1 MECLWE
7 LGPRILHTIPIF
19 VVISFTGSSRAQK
32 VSGSRLWFGR
42 TTSLQQ
48 PAMFQ
53 AAGAIFV
60 RIFCGGSACY
70 LPLSRHSLC
79 STYLTLTNT
88 NIAFFTF
95 NVLPFCFFVNV
106 CDAIRMV
113 FILFAG
119 IFFVNT
125 KLSVANLLC
134 IVRCKCN
141 LFSF

>member
-1 MECLWE
+1 LEICTSVSSSSH
-7 LGPRILHTIPIF
+7 P
-19 VVISFTGSSRAQK
+19 STGSSRAQK

-70 LPLSRHSLC
+70 LPLARHPFW
-79 STYLTLTNT
+79 STYLILTNT

-95 NVLPFCFFVNV
+95 NVLSFCCFVIV
-106 CDAIRMV
+106 FDAIRIV
-113 FILFAG
+113 YIFYDG
-119 IFFVNT
+119 IFFVTNENCRWT
-125 KLSVANLLC
+125 VFYVYCAAKASHYYFKTL
-134 IVRCKCN
+134 
-141 LFSF
+141 